1 VDTVT
6 RPEPRDCRA
15 TSWRLITARTIKV
28 ELVHIPTGATA
39 VAEDA
44 DEHTAVRSAWRGL
57 LVEMGCAA

>member
-1 VDTVT
+1 MTH
-6 RPEPRDCRA
+6 PAPRDCRA

-44 DEHTAVRSAWRGL
+44 DEHTATRSAWRGL
-57 LVEMGCAA
+57 LAEMGCAA